1 MNDPDPRLVRE
12 LLIGTLTS
20 LAISTVI
27 LVGLIVLMFYLGGFF
42 RILGWFFAVVLIIW
56 DWRTLRQVFKLL
68 RGDMSL

>member
-27 LVGLIVLMFYLGGFF
+27 LVGLIVLMFYIGGFF
-42 RILGWFFAVVLIIW
+42 RILGWVFAVVLVIW
-56 DWRTLRQVFKLL
+56 DWRVLRQTFKLL
-68 RGDMSL
+68 RGDISL